1 MGLLRSGANW
11 WVVQGMELDRLL
23 SALDPAAAPNAALAS
38 AMSEEALRRK
48 WERTSQHIVKEAQ
61 GKVSLERAGEAAP
74 EAPHRPTRAEPAP
87 G

>member
-1 MGLLRSGANW
+1 
-11 WVVQGMELDRLL
+11 MELDRLL
-23 SALDPAAAPNAALAS
+23 AALDLAAPPSGARAS
-38 AMSEEALRRK
+38 AISDEALRRK

-74 EAPHRPTRAEPAP
+74 EAPHRPGRAEPAP

>member
-1 MGLLRSGANW
+1 MAQR
-11 WVVQGMELDRLL
+11 VELDRLL
-23 SALDPAAAPNAALAS
+23 AALDMAAPPSGALAS
-38 AMSEEALRRK
+38 AISDEALRMK

-74 EAPHRPTRAEPAP
+74 EAPHRPTCVEPAA